1 MGTIPKWLKLAVL
14 TVTSLAIVLASL
26 ATAKAKISKG
36 IVITIGANGEPRFYG
51 LSLASTRVRGFVFGG
66 LAHLG
71 TNVSVSVTAPPS
83 SVLTNRAAMTNWIA
97 TLEAIK
103 STGLLKPSG
112 PVRSSGRSQL
122 LL

>member
-1 MGTIPKWLKLAVL
+1 MRTIPKWLKLAVL
-14 TVTSLAIVLASL
+14 SVTSLAIVLAWL

-36 IVITIGANGEPRFYG
+36 IVITIGANGEPRLYG
-51 LSLASTRVRGFVFGG
+51 LSLASTRVSGFVLSG

-71 TNVSVSVTAPPS
+71 TNVSVSVAAPPG
-83 SVLTNRAAMTNWIA
+83 SVLANPTAMTNWIA
-97 TLEAIK
+97 TLEAIRRA
-103 STGLLKPSG
+103 GLLKPTG